1 MSRSKAKTAK
11 RPKDPNA
18 PKRSQSSYFL
28 FMNERRPILKK
39 ENPDKSMTDISK
51 LISAEWKVITN
62 KQEYVDKAAKLK
74 AKYQIALEEYQQT
87 ESYEKFQKVLAKWKK
102 EQNAAKRGRQNIK
115 LHWRNISRQ
124 RATKSFKRFWPN
136 GKRNKTQP
144 KEEGKI
150 SNCIGGIS
158 ADRELRK
165 VSKGS

>member
-51 LISAEWKVITN
+51 LISAEWKVIAN
-62 KQEYVDKAAKLK
+62 KQDYVDKAAKLK

-102 EQNAAKRGRQNIK
+102 EQNAAKRGREDDDDDDDYD
-115 LHWRNISRQ
+115 
-124 RATKSFKRFWPN
+124 TKPKTKKRKTN
-136 GKRNKTQP
+136 GKK
-144 KEEGKI
+144 
-150 SNCIGGIS
+150 GG
-158 ADRELRK
+158 
-165 VSKGS
+165 